1 MATEF
6 EARIDTKF
14 VFSAVCVEH
23 GHSHSHHDGML
34 FLAHDVALPETL
46 RAYRKAS
53 QKHGARPAQ
62 LIAIDALIHRVVAWQ
77 KAHPATVKVA
87 DIDEEP
93 GRKKP

>member
-6 EARIDTKF
+6 EGRIDTKF

-23 GHSHSHHDGML
+23 GHSHSHNDALL

-46 RAYRKAS
+46 RAYRKIS
-53 QKHGARPAQ
+53 QKHGARTAQ
-62 LIAIDALIHRVVAWQ
+62 LVAIEALRSRVVAWQ
-77 KAHPATVKVA
+77 KAHPEAVKVA
-87 DIDEEP
+87 DIEEGK

>member
-6 EARIDTKF
+6 EARIDTKY

-23 GHSHSHHDGML
+23 GHSHSHRDAVL
-34 FLAHDVALPETL
+34 FLAHDIAVPETL
-46 RAYRKAS
+46 RAYRKAAA
-53 QKHGARPAQ
+53 KHGARPAQ
-62 LIAIDALIHRVVAWQ
+62 LAAIDELIARVVAWQ
-77 KAHPATVKVA
+77 KAHPARVKVA